1 MTQEKNIAR
10 FTATDDTGATLH
22 FSADTEIMDYIEPAR
37 AFGAGDLAD
46 ESAST
51 RYQPRLIALPDRR
64 LAPLWPMVLSLER
77 LRSLALVRRSLEGS
91 AGWERIDLSRQ
102 LSPAPASKVVAFGAA
117 CAEGDDRITLALALS
132 EPDAPGHS
140 RICIAYDVSSEHDDW
155 SALPWVDY
163 GRAPVMVDGIRV
175 WRDTGGVWMIAL
187 SGSDGEHQRPYLIR
201 SDRPRSFADSALVF
215 SPAADLKDILDYR
228 AGAWHDAL
236 PDEETGVDSIL
247 HVLGQGDGGSRLLY
261 ARPIAFDAAGRPQA
275 TSTYMYRCPQDATVL
290 ALGRDIDPATFEDDS
305 PPGADLYVGGA
316 GVSRLAGHRLVHQ
329 ERAQWETV
337 IAPTLPS
344 PVRRLLAAERSDG
357 DVTLWALLD
366 DGQLVA
372 VRRAAPDAAWGT
384 PLFLRK
390 DVIDIAPSA
399 GDAHQSASV
408 LLVYQGGDAAHL
420 WRDTGGVW
428 QEAVIHTPDPNDAAS
443 VTCFGTTFTAQDAD
457 GVARVLLPV
466 RIRASVPSS
475 LVING
480 QHHYVGPQLAVTV
493 PTSATGALVIFN
505 RAMSFTP
512 ATYRLELDGMAQA
525 IDVNPA
531 TCLYDRLDHLTA
543 AELRT
548 AKAPGGEGLLLAPA
562 YGGPGHEAAL
572 DALLGML
579 RRTGELARAGH
590 DAAPGVRMGAADAPF
605 SSAMSASGL
614 RDGYGWGVRREA
626 GGALS
631 ALAAPALPPLP
642 AVAAARGD
650 SIADVLQGIWD
661 NVGVAASY
669 IVRKAGDLVEFVC
682 EIGGAIKR
690 WVVTGIEA
698 LGDLAGRI
706 CEAIAGGVDK
716 LITYYKFLYNWE
728 DILTVGKVMAESA
741 RKRLDAIETHVA
753 GIRDSVAAAFDGA
766 LVTIE
771 ARAAA
776 WQVTPGTPIER
787 KPVAK
792 PLLDCAAVRDRKA
805 QNLLASGEGGWL
817 LDQLAKLRD
826 QVVTVTPEDDNED
839 EAGPD
844 ELLED
849 MDDVLKVLSK
859 DLGQDFTRIFGDGEF
874 RLADVDLDKLQR
886 LVLAVSIRVARAA
899 TQALKLA
906 ALTLLDA
913 LGGIIRMFRRTLF
926 ATVRFPF
933 LEKMVGMLAG
943 RDVDLSFRIVD
954 ALLLI
959 PAALTTLSCKLVGGD
974 RFAAAVVRVREDM
987 RKQAQHG
994 VLAKDKAWALPPR
1007 EDALVNSIAVVWV
1020 GFATTLKKS
1029 ASAYDQVNLQKA
1041 SGFTGYL
1048 SLGWDVVVHVF
1059 IDAAALVTSSK
1070 PAAAIAADTALY
1082 LTGLA
1087 QTMSNV
1093 QKVRMG
1099 PKISVDTIAS
1109 FGTALATVHLVCG
1122 VLKVVFKSASHW
1134 AQDSDKRDDWAY
1146 LGYCSATSASALLSG
1161 AKLNP
1166 EPESKTAMVAGA
1178 VAAHLALGVG
1188 PGVYRASLA
1197 YDGSD
1202 AGMPAAA

>member
-1 MTQEKNIAR
+1 MTQEKNITR
-10 FTATDDTGATLH
+10 FAATDHTGAKLH

-64 LAPLWPMVLSLER
+64 LAPLGPMVLTLER

-102 LSPAPASKVVAFGAA
+102 LSPAPGSKVIAFGAA
-117 CAEGDDRITLALALS
+117 CAAGDDRITLALALS

-163 GRAPVMVDGIRV
+163 GRAPVKVDGIRV
-175 WRDTGGVWMIAL
+175 WRDTAGVWMIAL
-187 SGSDGEHQRPYLIR
+187 SGSDGAHQRPYLVR
-201 SDRPRSFADSALVF
+201 SDRPRRFADGALVF
-215 SPAADLKDILDYR
+215 SAAADLEDILDYR

-247 HVLGQGDGGSRLLY
+247 HVLGQGDGGARLLY

-290 ALGRDIDPATFEDDS
+290 ALGRDIDLATFEDDS

-316 GVSRLAGHRLVHQ
+316 GISRLAGQRLVHQ

-344 PVRRLLAAERSDG
+344 PVHRLLAAERGDG
-357 DVTLWALLD
+357 EVTLWALLE

-372 VRRAAPDAAWGT
+372 VRRAAPDAAWGS

-399 GDAHQSASV
+399 GDAHLSASV

-420 WRDTGGVW
+420 WRDSDGVW

-443 VTCFGTTFTAQDAD
+443 VTCFGTTFTVQDAHD
-457 GVARVLLPV
+457 VARAMLPV

-505 RAMSFTP
+505 RARSFTP

-531 TCLYDRLDHLTA
+531 TCLYDRLERLTA
-543 AELRT
+543 AELRS
-548 AKAPGGEGLLLAPA
+548 AKAPGGDGLLLAPA
-562 YGGPGHEAAL
+562 YRGPGKEAAL

-579 RRTGELARAGH
+579 RQTGELARAGR
-590 DAAPGVRMGAADAPF
+590 DAASGVRLGAADAPF
-605 SSAMSASGL
+605 LSAVSASGL
-614 RDGYGWGVRREA
+614 RDGYGWGVRRDA

-631 ALAAPALPPLP
+631 ALAAPALAAVPT
-642 AVAAARGD
+642 VAAARGD

-661 NVGVAASY
+661 DVGAAASY

-716 LITYYKFLYNWE
+716 LLTYYKFLYNWE

-753 GIRDSVAAAFDGA
+753 GIRDKVAAAFDGA
-766 LVTIE
+766 LETIE
-771 ARAAA
+771 ARAVA
-776 WQVTPGTPIER
+776 WHVTPGTPIEP
-787 KPVAK
+787 KPAGK
-792 PLLDCAAVRDRKA
+792 PLLDSAAARDRKA
-805 QNLLASGEGGWL
+805 QNMLASGEGGWL
-817 LDQLAKLRD
+817 MDQLAKLRD
-826 QVVTVTPEDDNED
+826 QVVTVTPEEDDDD
-839 EAGPD
+839 EADTD
-844 ELLED
+844 ELFD
-849 MDDVLKVLSK
+849 MDDVAKVLAK
-859 DLGQDFTRIFGDGEF
+859 DLGQDFTRIFGDGQF
-874 RLADVDLDKLQR
+874 RLADLDLDKLQR

-959 PAALTTLSCKLVGGD
+959 PAALTTLSCKLVAGD
-974 RFAAAVVRVREDM
+974 SFRAAVVRVREDM
-987 RKQAQHG
+987 RERAAHG
-994 VLAKDKAWALPPR
+994 SPAKDKAWMLPAR

-1029 ASAYDQVNLQKA
+1029 ASAYEQADLQKA
-1041 SGFTGYL
+1041 TGFTGYL
-1048 SLGWDVVVHVF
+1048 ALGWDVLVHVF
-1059 IDAAALVTSSK
+1059 IDAAALVTSSQ

-1099 PKISVDTIAS
+1099 PKISVETIAS
-1109 FGTALATVHLVCG
+1109 FGAALSTVHVVCG

-1166 EPESKTAMVAGA
+1166 EPESKTAMIAGA
-1178 VAAHLALGVG
+1178 VAAHLALGVA

-1197 YDGSD
+1197 YDAAD
-1202 AGMPAAA
+1202 AGLPAAA